1 MSGDPRVT
9 PGLARDIFDALERH
23 GYYRHDDRHARQA
36 TAMIADLAR
45 VYDGTW
51 QPPSPGYPGPAARPP
66 EPAPP
71 APQAEQDTVLL
82 AGPEVSTVL
91 AALAVAADEHR
102 DRAQLCADCPDQ
114 SCPACQA
121 RLQHARAFDRLAG
134 RIYHPGRADPDAG
147 REAGQ

>member
-9 PGLARDIFDALERH
+9 AGLARDIFDALERH
-23 GYYRHDDRHARQA
+23 GYYRHDDQHARQA

-45 VYDGTW
+45 TYDGTW
-51 QPPSPGYPGPAARPP
+51 QPPSPGYPGHARPP
-66 EPAPP
+66 EPARP
-71 APQAEQDTVLL
+71 APQADKDTVLL
-82 AGPEVSTVL
+82 ASAEVSTVL

-121 RLQHARAFDRLAG
+121 RLHAARACDRLAG
-134 RIYHPGRADPDAG
+134 RIYHPGRADPD

>member
-1 MSGDPRVT
+1 MDRQTHRMVSEIIT
-9 PGLARDIFDALERH
+9 ILERH
-23 GYYRHDDRHARQA
+23 GHHAPDREHADQA
-36 TAMIADLAR
+36 ITMITDLAR
-45 VYDGTW
+45 TYDGTW

-121 RLQHARAFDRLAG
+121 RLHAARAFDRLAG